1 MYKALISLVAVSGML
16 AGGASAHEVSASSAT
31 VTVKAGQ
38 VEILQ
43 TTPLGTAAGAASETA
58 GKKITVDAPEQILSA
73 MGQSWHVSGVD
84 SGCDLARQAYRL
96 QHHETEIQLRYL
108 YNCGPGETPQMLKA
122 NWLEKTPS
130 DHFLI
135 FTIATDEKSKTV
147 IFEHQ
152 PLSIDIS
159 QLN

>member
-1 MYKALISLVAVSGML
+1 ML
-16 AGGASAHEVSASSAT
+16 ASTASAHEVSASSAT
-31 VTVKAGQ
+31 VTVKDGQ

-43 TTPLGTAAGAASETA
+43 TTPLGTAAVAASETA
-58 GKKITVDAPEQILSA
+58 STEITIDDPEDILNA
-73 MGQSWHVSGVD
+73 MSQSWHVNGVA
-84 SGCDLARQAYRL
+84 SECGLARQAYRL
-96 QHHETEIQLRYL
+96 QHHGTEIQLRYL
-108 YNCGPGETPQMLKA
+108 YSCGSGEVPQTLTA

-135 FTIATDEKSKTV
+135 FTIATEEKSKTV